1 MNGTLILTSIG
12 TSTEIC
18 RNKIKEILPSLKN
31 KNAVIVT
38 TAARDKENN
47 KWNILTKQQ
56 LYDLGY
62 ENVEF
67 LDLENNSNVSFE
79 NVATIYVCGGNTFKL
94 LKAVHESNFKEQV
107 IEVLQ
112 NGGLYIGASAGALVL
127 SPTIALASE
136 IEPDENEVGLSN
148 LNGMNLIEFEILPHY
163 TPELES
169 EVKTYQA
176 KTPYQVKVISNEE
189 ILVTSP
195 NLN

>member
-1 MNGTLILTSIG
+1 MNGTIILTSIG

-79 NVATIYVCGGNTFKL
+79 NVATIYV
-94 LKAVHESNFKEQV
+94 
-107 IEVLQ
+107 
-112 NGGLYIGASAGALVL
+112 
-127 SPTIALASE
+127 
-136 IEPDENEVGLSN
+136 
-148 LNGMNLIEFEILPHY
+148 
-163 TPELES
+163 
-169 EVKTYQA
+169 
-176 KTPYQVKVISNEE
+176 
-189 ILVTSP
+189 
-195 NLN
+195 